1 MYLENK
7 TMRNAT
13 SNVKQFN
20 SLASAIDFISECVE
34 SNSAIALFNQTM
46 SSENQKTGL
55 LKETDYFIK
64 YTFPQ
69 LQKQFQIMDFRI
81 RYKNN
86 SFPENENFF
95 KVGGHNKELGHIH
108 MDFLKFEDNWI
119 IKEIW
124 QCR

>member
-1 MYLENK
+1 MSDV
-7 TMRNAT
+7 T
-13 SNVKQFN
+13 SNIKQFH
-20 SLASAIDFISECVE
+20 SLESAIDFISECVE

-46 SSENQKTGL
+46 SSENQKADL
-55 LKETDYFIK
+55 LKETDHFIK

-69 LQKQFQIMDFRI
+69 LQRQFQIMDFRI

-86 SFPENENFF
+86 SFPENEKFF
-95 KVGGHNKELGHIH
+95 EVGGHDKELGHIH
-108 MDFLKFEDNWI
+108 IDFLKLEDSWI